1 MSGARALLALALGAL
16 LPACAHAPPEPEM
29 RSEAS
34 RVRLAVYRSFL
45 EEETETGP
53 VVTCVG
59 RVSSDRRQPGATIR
73 DEEPDVMRALM
84 QMDFAI
90 EPATWCIVR
99 GVSTGPPRV
108 RGATA
113 DAWCVLLAPVEFTDA
128 QRARVRVTVEPG
140 WQRGPGPYVGV
151 GWDVEVER
159 AANGWRV
166 VHRSKAWA
174 T

>member
-1 MSGARALLALALGAL
+1 VSGARALALTAL
-16 LPACAHAPPEPEM
+16 LPACTHVPDASSMH
-29 RSEAS
+29 SEAS

-45 EEETETGP
+45 EEEADTGP

-59 RVSSDRRQPGATIR
+59 LVSSDRRQPGSTIR
-73 DEEPDVMRALM
+73 DEEPDVMRALL

-99 GVSTGPPRV
+99 GLSTGPPRV

-113 DAWCVLLAPVEFTDA
+113 DAWCVLLAPVEFTDTE
-128 QRARVRVTVEPG
+128 RARVRVTVEPG
-140 WQRGPGPYVGV
+140 WLRAPGPYVGV
-151 GWDVEVER
+151 GWDVEVEL
-159 AANGWRV
+159 AGNGWRV
-166 VHRSKAWA
+166 VRRAKAWA